1 MAAPPRIRETRI
13 QIVPK
18 LYYSS
23 RKAYDKELMVAI
35 FSNFPTSVR
44 CLCPL
49 FSRALQ
55 PLLWSLSS
63 DTYSGKIAVSTPSF
77 PLHIHTLPISQNAG
91 DETASSKLEK
101 LCQALAIEDEQN
113 RAEFERLKGEDLLY
127 GQTVQLRHV
136 SGSFVTV
143 KKTMAKFE
151 PACLKV
157 SMQEHGDEGSWFR
170 VEPAFKFRSVGSR
183 IPYGDSLRFASVK
196 FEQSIHVSSSS
207 LPFRNLYITS
217 VHEVNASPAASYF
230 QILAFAPIGDISNVR
245 GGAAMAI
252 YHSEMNAYLMY
263 DPVNP
268 EKGVFWRYK
277 TRKVSGASQ
286 SSNALWILQVNKAKW
301 KRRRFRGND
310 LMLYNVAVQD
320 ATTSVI

>member
-1 MAAPPRIRETRI
+1 MTAPPRIRETRI

-23 RKAYDKELMVAI
+23 RKAYDKERMVALFSQ
-35 FSNFPTSVR
+35 FSNI
-44 CLCPL
+44 CPL
-49 FSRALQ
+49 SLS
-55 PLLWSLSS
+55 PLLSSTATSHVVPLPGHVGTSLS
-63 DTYSGKIAVSTPSF
+63 VSTPSF
-77 PLHIHTLPISQNAG
+77 PLHIHTLSISQNAG
-91 DETASSKLEK
+91 DETAGSKLEK

-207 LPFRNLYITS
+207 LPFRNLYINS

-230 QILAFAPIGDISNVR
+230 QILAFAPIGDSSNVR

-277 TRKVSGASQ
+277 TRKVSGANQ
-286 SSNALWILQVNKAKW
+286 SSNALWILQVNEAKC
-301 KRRRFRGND
+301 KRRRQF
-310 LMLYNVAVQD
+310 
-320 ATTSVI
+320 